1 VTKCILLQS
10 RFVVDSVV
18 TTIHLAY
25 T

>member
-10 RFVVDSVV
+10 QFVVDSVV